1 MKKYSLVMVLLFLV
15 KFLSACGPHY
25 PSLPPPVNAINS
37 LNSAEAYLAQGDRYS
52 ENHAYDQ
59 AIAEYDRA
67 ITLKPD
73 YAEAYNNRGFAFYS
87 KNKASLA
94 IVDFNNAIELRPDY
108 AYAYNNRG
116 VAYLASGYIDQSIH
130 DFDRAIQLQPN
141 FPQAYTNRGNA
152 FLRKGRLDLAIK
164 DYHRAGKNLFGLIAL
179 RCGLPVVIVLLGT
192 GIIYRIARKR
202 FQAKRRNATT
212 PGIIS

>member
-1 MKKYSLVMVLLFLV
+1 MKKYSLVMVLAFLV
-15 KFLSACGPHY
+15 EFLSACGPQN
-25 PSLPPPVNAINS
+25 PTLPPPVNAINS
-37 LNSAEAYLAQGDRYS
+37 LDSAEAYQAQGDRYS
-52 ENHAYDQ
+52 ENHEYDQ

-73 YAEAYNNRGFAFYS
+73 YAEAYNNRGYAFYC

-94 IVDFNNAIELRPDY
+94 IVDYNNAIELRPDY

-116 VAYLASGYIDQSIH
+116 VAYMASGHIDQAIR

-152 FLRKGRLDLAIK
+152 FLRKGRLDLAMT
-164 DYHRAGKNLFGLIAL
+164 DYHRAGKNLFSLIAL
-179 RCGLPVVIVLLGT
+179 RCGLPVVIVLLGA

-202 FQAKRRNATT
+202 FYAKRRNSTT
-212 PGIIS
+212 PGKIS